1 MCINTFS
8 FLDPKCCKKYLLH
21 HDMHML
27 SQIANTIVYLKENDL
42 KQYFMAK
49 SGRGR
54 KGWREKK
61 REDG

>member
-42 KQYFMAK
+42 KQYLLN
-49 SGRGR
+49 G
-54 KGWREKK
+54 KK
-61 REDG
+61 W

>member
-1 MCINTFS
+1 
-8 FLDPKCCKKYLLH
+8 
-21 HDMHML
+21 MHML
-27 SQIANTIVYLKENDL
+27 SQIANTIAYLKENDL

-49 SGRGR
+49 SGMGR